1 MTAFSYRTAT
11 QLLEQLRMGETTS
24 QALLEQHIQ
33 TVIQLDHH
41 LNAVVVRTFD
51 AARARAAEADAA
63 RARGENWGVLHGLPM
78 TVKESFD
85 LPGTPTCWGFPDF
98 KDNIAIQPAVSVQR
112 LLDAGAV
119 IFGKTNVPVALGDW
133 QSFNPVYG
141 TTNNPWDLTRT
152 PGGSSGGA
160 SAALATGMTPLE
172 LGSDIGASIRNPAH
186 YCGVYGHK
194 PTWGIVP
201 MEGHQLPGVRCID
214 SLDIAVAGPL
224 ARSAQDLQLAMQ
236 VLTTPFQQFGPLGWS
251 PAQWRQPNKEIRQC
265 RVAIVYDDEQAAVD
279 DSIQNHL
286 RSLADFLRSQGVTV
300 LENHRPVDSAQSNRV
315 YIHLL
320 RAATGAWLD
329 DVQFARFQSLAANSD
344 PLRDTMRERVWRGST
359 LTHRDWVEFDQQR
372 AVLRSQWHAYFES
385 IDLLITPVA
394 TSPAFKHNHQGER
407 WERMLQV
414 NGHDQAHTD
423 SLFWA
428 GYPGVVG
435 LPATAIP
442 IGLSPEGLPVGAQ
455 IIGNTFADPLCLEMA
470 RWLETEWRGFV
481 PPPLNWT

>member
-1 MTAFSYRTAT
+1 MSDWTYSTAT
-11 QLLEQLRMGETTS
+11 ALLARLRAGEVS
-24 QALLEQHIQ
+24 SCELLEQHIARVQ
-33 TVIQLDHH
+33 EVDGQI
-41 LNAVVVRTFD
+41 NAVVVRSFD
-51 AARARAAEADAA
+51 AARARAREADAA
-63 RARGENWGVLHGLPM
+63 RARGEDWGPLHGLPM

-85 LPGTPTCWGFPDF
+85 LPGTATCWGFPQYR
-98 KDNIAIQPAVSVQR
+98 DNIAQLPAVAVQR

-141 TTNNPWDLTRT
+141 TTHNPWDLART

-194 PTWGIVP
+194 PTWGVVP

-224 ARSAQDLQLAMQ
+224 ARSAVDLQLAMQ
-236 VLTTPFQQFGPLGWS
+236 VLTTPLQQFGPLGWT
-251 PAQWRQPNKEIRQC
+251 PAQWRSRPQTPQQC
-265 RVAIVYDDEQAAVD
+265 RVAIVFDDDEARVD
-279 DSIQNHL
+279 HSIQARLHA
-286 RSLADFLRSQGVTV
+286 LADFLRSQGLTV
-300 LENHRPVDSAQSNRV
+300 LEDHRPVDSAQSHRV
-315 YIHLL
+315 YMHLL
-320 RAATGAWLD
+320 RSATGAWLD
-329 DVQFARFQSLAANSD
+329 DETFARFQSLARHSD
-344 PLRDTMRERVWRGST
+344 PAQDTVRERTWRGST

-372 AVLRSQWHAYFES
+372 AVLRAQWRHYFES
-385 IDLLITPVA
+385 VDLLITPVA
-394 TSPAFKHNHQGER
+394 TSPAFLHQHQGER
-407 WERMLQV
+407 WERMLKV
-414 NGHDQAHTD
+414 NGQDQPHTD

-442 IGLSPEGLPVGAQ
+442 IGQSPEGLPVGAQ
-455 IIGNTFADPLCLEMA
+455 IIGDSLADPLCLQMA
-470 RWLETEWRGFV
+470 QWLETAWCGFSA
-481 PPPLNWT
+481 PPPFA